1 MSYDFRVDIL
11 RNRAKIGELNTT
23 SVRLNFDESKSVM
36 KSMSIDMHG
45 FRMSQSTL
53 TFDMFKDRL
62 RPVLLID
69 GKESPLGIYMVVA
82 APRTIT
88 DTETYHTIEAY
99 DETMLLK
106 QACFEDRAFYAAGTT
121 YLSIVENMLTSVGL
135 GDVYAETSASSAPID
150 FEIAPGENYLDT
162 INSILDAI
170 NFQHVYADANGTIN
184 LRRVK
189 NPTAPQFTYKTADDF
204 KLFPKLTESTDIY
217 NLPNVIV
224 GLYSSPDSDTPIVY
238 KKVNDDPNSIIST
251 MNRGYRVVK
260 TVNLR
265 SSSAETDLEDYVER
279 IAFEAMQATESVE
292 FSTAAE
298 GGHEPNTAI
307 QLDTENVRGLF
318 VEKGWDMSIST
329 GSFEMTHTAERKVF
343 V

>member
-1 MSYDFRVDIL
+1 M
-11 RNRAKIGELNTT
+11 
-23 SVRLNFDESKSVM
+23 
-36 KSMSIDMHG
+36 
-45 FRMSQSTL
+45 
-53 TFDMFKDRL
+53 
-62 RPVLLID
+62 
-69 GKESPLGIYMVVA
+69 
-82 APRTIT
+82 
-88 DTETYHTIEAY
+88 
-99 DETMLLK
+99 
-106 QACFEDRAFYAAGTT
+106 
-121 YLSIVENMLTSVGL
+121 
-135 GDVYAETSASSAPID
+135 
-150 FEIAPGENYLDT
+150 
-162 INSILDAI
+162 
-170 NFQHVYADANGTIN
+170 
-184 LRRVK
+184 
-189 NPTAPQFTYKTADDF
+189 
-204 KLFPKLTESTDIY
+204 FPKLTESTDIY

-265 SSSAETDLEDYVER
+265 SSSTETDLEDYVER
-279 IAFEAMQATESVE
+279 VAFEAMQATESVE

-318 VEKGWDMSIST
+318 VEKGWNMSIST

>member
-1 MSYDFRVDIL
+1 MPYDFRVDIL
-11 RNRAKIGELNTT
+11 RNKAKIGELNTT
-23 SVRLNFDESKSVM
+23 AVRLNFDESKPVM
-36 KSMSIDMHG
+36 KSMSVDMHG
-45 FRMSQSTL
+45 FRMSQNTF

-62 RPVLLID
+62 RPVLIID
-69 GKESPLGIYMVVA
+69 GEESPLGVYMVMA
-82 APRTIT
+82 APKTIT
-88 DTETYHTIEAY
+88 DTETYHTLEAY

-106 QACFEDRAFYAAGTT
+106 QACFEARTFYASGTR

-135 GDVYAETSASSAPID
+135 GDVYAEISTSSAPVD

-189 NPTAPQFTYKTADDF
+189 NPTVPQFTYKTADDF

-224 GLYSSPDSDTPIVY
+224 GLYSSPDSNTPVIY
-238 KKVNDDPNSIIST
+238 KKVNDDPNSTIST
-251 MNRGYRVVK
+251 VNRGYRVVK
-260 TVNLR
+260 TINLR
-265 SSSAETDLEDYVER
+265 SSSAETDLEGYVDR

-292 FSTAAE
+292 FGTAAE

-307 QLDTENVRGLF
+307 QLDTEEVRGLF

-329 GSFEMTHTAERKVF
+329 GSFEMTHIAERKVF

>member
-1 MSYDFRVDIL
+1 MPYDFRVDIL
-11 RNRAKIGELNTT
+11 RNKAKIGELNTT
-23 SVRLNFDESKSVM
+23 SVRLNFDESKPVM
-36 KSMSIDMHG
+36 KSMSVDMHG
-45 FRMSQSTL
+45 FRMSQSTF

-62 RPVLLID
+62 RPVLIVD
-69 GKESPLGIYMVVA
+69 GEESPLGVYMVMA
-82 APRTIT
+82 APKTIT
-88 DTETYHTIEAY
+88 DTETYHTLEAY

-106 QACFEDRAFYAAGTT
+106 QACFEARTFYASGTR

-135 GDVYAETSASSAPID
+135 GDVYAETSTSSAPVD

-189 NPTAPQFTYKTADDF
+189 NPTVPQFTYKTADDF
-204 KLFPKLTESTDIY
+204 KLSPKLTESTDIY

-224 GLYSSPDSDTPIVY
+224 GLYSSPDSNTPVIY
-238 KKVNDDPNSIIST
+238 KKVNDDPNSTIST
-251 MNRGYRVVK
+251 VNRGYRVVK

-265 SSSAETDLEDYVER
+265 SSSAETDLEGYVDR

-292 FSTAAE
+292 FGTAAE

-307 QLDTENVRGLF
+307 QLDTEEVRGLF
-318 VEKGWDMSIST
+318 VEKGWDISIST
-329 GSFEMTHTAERKVF
+329 GSFEMTHVAERKVF